1 MLLRIEDLPPVA
13 NDMMNMLH
21 EDELSIINEFHD
33 AILARDIDKID
44 EMFKVV
50 LFDIE
55 DHFSTEEEM
64 MERSQYPFT
73 QVHKSD
79 HDTMRAKMK
88 NYHERWQ
95 ILKGPKELKGFLE
108 TEFKQ
113 WLVLHISKWDAET
126 ALHIGNG

>member
-21 EDELSIINEFHD
+21 EDELSIINDFHD

-64 MERSQYPFT
+64 MERSQYPFA

-79 HDTMRAKMK
+79 HDTMREKVK

-95 ILKGPKELKGFLE
+95 ILKSPKELKGFLE